1 MAATD
6 RDSNIYQY
14 TPLPSEKFIR
24 LLELYPGQKNDSIN
38 FTLHQVEFTNTPSFE
53 NISYAWGDPA
63 NKTNVLCDGKF
74 ITVTRNLEDALL
86 RLRLRDKSR
95 ILWADAICIN
105 QKDDVE
111 KGVQVGI
118 MQKIYSH
125 ATRICVWLGC
135 TTPSMLPAFGLID
148 QILSYDSSVPTRRSS

>member
-148 QILSYDSSVPTRRSS
+148 QILSYDTSVPIRRSS